1 VNHYNILGKFFVAPF
16 DSQEISMLLKAWG
29 NGDQAALDRL
39 TPLVYTELHR
49 MARHHMRKERENTL
63 QTTALVHEAYLRLVD
78 AKGLACKDRTHFFAL
93 SAQVMRRILVDAA
106 RARVSAKRG
115 GDAPA
120 LDHSEGLD
128 LEEIAGGASQK
139 SVDVL
144 ALDQALDDLARMDAR
159 KARVIELRFFGG
171 LSVEE
176 TAEVLDI
183 SPQSVMRDWK
193 LARAWLVREL
203 GQ

>member
-1 VNHYNILGKFFVAPF
+1 MAPS

-39 TPLVYTELHR
+39 TPVVYAELHR
-49 MARHHMRKERENTL
+49 MARRHMRKERENTL

-78 AKGLACKDRTHFFAL
+78 AKGLACQDRTHFFAL
-93 SAQVMRRILVDAA
+93 SARIMRRILVDAA

-120 LDHSEGLD
+120 LDHSEAVNLD
-128 LEEIAGGASQK
+128 EIAGSASQR
-139 SVDVL
+139 SVEVL
-144 ALDQALDDLARMDAR
+144 ALDQALDDLARVDER

-176 TAEVLDI
+176 TAEVLQI

>member
-1 VNHYNILGKFFVAPF
+1 
-16 DSQEISMLLKAWG
+16 MLLKAWG

-39 TPLVYTELHR
+39 TPLVYAELHR
-49 MARHHMRKERENTL
+49 MARRHMRTERENTL

-106 RARVSAKRG
+106 RARVAAKRG
-115 GDAPA
+115 GDAQGDAPP
-120 LDHSEGLD
+120 LNHSEAINLD
-128 LEEIAGGASQK
+128 EIAGNASQK
-139 SVDVL
+139 SAEVL
-144 ALDQALDDLARMDAR
+144 ALDQALDDLARVDAR

-176 TAEVLDI
+176 TAEVLQI

-203 GQ
+203 G

>member
-1 VNHYNILGKFFVAPF
+1 
-16 DSQEISMLLKAWG
+16 MLLKAWG
-29 NGDQAALDRL
+29 NGSQAALDRL
-39 TPLVYTELHR
+39 TPLVYAELHR
-49 MARHHMRKERENTL
+49 MARRHMRKERENTL

-93 SAQVMRRILVDAA
+93 SAQIMRRIPVDAA

-115 GDAPA
+115 GEAPPP
-120 LDHSEGLD
+120 DHSEAVNLD
-128 LEEIAGGASQK
+128 EIPGNVSQK
-139 SVDVL
+139 SAEVL
-144 ALDQALDDLARMDAR
+144 ALDQALDDLARVDAR

-176 TAEVLDI
+176 TAEVLQI
-183 SPQSVMRDWK
+183 SAQSVMRDWK

-203 GQ
+203 G

>member
-1 VNHYNILGKFFVAPF
+1 VAPS
-16 DSQEISMLLKAWG
+16 DSHEISILLKAWG
-29 NGDQAALDRL
+29 KGDQAALDRL
-39 TPLVYTELHR
+39 TPLVYSELHR
-49 MARHHMRKERENTL
+49 MARRHMRKEGENTL

-115 GDAPA
+115 GDAPL
-120 LDHSEGLD
+120 LDHSEGVNLD
-128 LEEIAGGASQK
+128 EIAGNASPK
-139 SVDVL
+139 SAEVL
-144 ALDQALDDLARMDAR
+144 ALDQALEDLARVDAR

-171 LSVEE
+171 LNVEE

-203 GQ
+203 G

>member
-1 VNHYNILGKFFVAPF
+1 MNHYNVLGKFFVAPS

-29 NGDQAALDRL
+29 NGDHAALDRL
-39 TPLVYTELHR
+39 TPLVYAELHR
-49 MARHHMRKERENTL
+49 MARRHMRTERENAL

-78 AKGLACKDRTHFFAL
+78 AKGLACANRAHFFAL
-93 SAQVMRRILVDAA
+93 SAQIMRRILVDTA
-106 RARVSAKRG
+106 RARVCAKRG

-120 LDHSEGLD
+120 LDHSEAINLD
-128 LEEIAGGASQK
+128 EIGGSASQK
-139 SVDVL
+139 SAEVL
-144 ALDQALDDLARMDAR
+144 ALDQALDELARVDAR

-176 TAEVLDI
+176 TAEVLQI

-203 GQ
+203 G

>member
-1 VNHYNILGKFFVAPF
+1 MRGDPEQKGCSCFHEAI
-16 DSQEISMLLKAWG
+16 
-29 NGDQAALDRL
+29 DQALAFSDI
-39 TPLVYTELHR
+39 VYDELR
-49 MARHHMRKERENTL
+49 KLAARKMARENPGQTL
-63 QTTALVHEAYLRLVD
+63 QATALVHEAYLRLVD

-120 LDHSEGLD
+120 LDHSEAVNLD
-128 LEEIAGGASQK
+128 EIAGSASQR
-139 SVDVL
+139 SVEVL
-144 ALDQALDDLARMDAR
+144 ALDQALDDLARVDAR

-203 GQ
+203 G

>member
-1 VNHYNILGKFFVAPF
+1 
-16 DSQEISMLLKAWG
+16 MLLKAWG
-29 NGDQAALDRL
+29 NGDQAALNRL
-39 TPLVYTELHR
+39 TPLVYAELHH
-49 MARHHMRKERENTL
+49 MARRHMGKERENTL
-63 QTTALVHEAYLRLVD
+63 QTTALVNEAYLRLVD
-78 AKGLACKDRTHFFAL
+78 AKGIACNDRTHFFAL
-93 SAQVMRRILVDAA
+93 SAQIMRRILVDAA
-106 RARVSAKRG
+106 RARVSVKRG
-115 GDAPA
+115 GDALP
-120 LDHSEGLD
+120 LDHSEAISLD
-128 LEEIAGGASQK
+128 EIAGSASQK
-139 SVDVL
+139 SAEVL
-144 ALDQALDDLARMDAR
+144 ALDQALEDLARVDAR

>member
-1 VNHYNILGKFFVAPF
+1 MTPA
-16 DSQEISMLLKAWG
+16 DSQEISILLKAWG
-29 NGDQAALDRL
+29 NGDQTALDRL
-39 TPLVYTELHR
+39 TPLVYSELHR
-49 MARHHMRKERENTL
+49 MARRHMRKEGENTL

-78 AKGLACKDRTHFFAL
+78 AKDVACKDRTHFFAL
-93 SAQVMRRILVDAA
+93 SAQMMRRILVDAA

-115 GDAPA
+115 GDAPP
-120 LDHSEGLD
+120 LDHSEAVNLD
-128 LEEIAGGASQK
+128 EIAGNASQK
-139 SVDVL
+139 SAEVL
-144 ALDQALDDLARMDAR
+144 ALDQALDDLARVDAR

-203 GQ
+203 GR